1 LVDRV
6 TVLEQ
11 VRLFTEHFEVADD
24 TTMVTAQLLTLL
36 TELPGGGKQVHDAN
50 IVATMLAFDIPTLL
64 TQNVGDFR
72 SENPDRNTAL
82 TGPF

>member
-1 LVDRV
+1 
-6 TVLEQ
+6 
-11 VRLFTEHFEVADD
+11 
-24 TTMVTAQLLTLL
+24 MVTAQLLTLL

-72 SENPDRNTAL
+72 RFDQRIRIETLP
-82 TGPF
+82 

>member
-1 LVDRV
+1 MVDRV

-72 SENPDRNTAL
+72 RFDQRIRIETLP
-82 TGPF
+82 